1 MFKKTLSLFKLVLII
16 IITIA
21 FALSVIIAMF
31 IKGKKV
37 FYKFAKIWSKLLLR
51 ISNIKINIYNTADIN
66 NQNSYVYISN
76 HSSLFDIPIL
86 LSILNLNTRI
96 MYKEELEKIPIF
108 GYCLKLSP
116 FISVKREDKENA
128 LESFKNS
135 IEAIKQNDSV
145 IIFPEGTRSENGE
158 LGAFKKGA
166 FLLALKSGKDIIPIT
181 IKDANK
187 ILPKG
192 KIIINST
199 IVNVYIHNNIKID
212 NNLDTNKL
220 INQVYN
226 IINCKLQN

>member
-76 HSSLFDIPIL
+76 HSSLLDIPIL

-128 LESFKNS
+128 LESFRNS

-192 KIIINST
+192 KFIINST

-226 IINCKLQN
+226 IINSKLQN

>member
-1 MFKKTLSLFKLVLII
+1 MVK
-16 IITIA
+16 ITI
-21 FALSVIIAMF
+21 
-31 IKGKKV
+31 K
-37 FYKFAKIWSKLLLR
+37 
-51 ISNIKINIYNTADIN
+51 ISNIKINIYNSADIN

-128 LESFKNS
+128 LESFRNS

-145 IIFPEGTRSENGE
+145 IIFPEGTRSETGE
-158 LGAFKKGA
+158 IGVFKKGA

-181 IKDANK
+181 IRGANQ

-192 KIIINST
+192 KFIMNST

-212 NNLDTNKL
+212 NNLDTNQL

-226 IINCKLQN
+226 IINGKLKN

>member
-116 FISVKREDKENA
+116 FISVKRENKENA
-128 LESFKNS
+128 LESFRNS

-145 IIFPEGTRSENGE
+145 IIFPEGTRSINGE
-158 LGAFKKGA
+158 LGVFKKGA

>member
-1 MFKKTLSLFKLVLII
+1 MFKKIISLFKLVSIT
-16 IITIA
+16 IITIV
-21 FALSVIIAMF
+21 FALSVIIVMF

-37 FYKFAKIWSKLLLR
+37 FYKFAKIWSKLLLK
-51 ISNIKINIYNTADIN
+51 ISNIEINIYNAANIN
-66 NQNSYVYISN
+66 YENSYVYISN

-116 FISVKREDKENA
+116 FISVKRENKENA
-128 LESFKNS
+128 LESFRNS

-145 IIFPEGTRSENGE
+145 IIFPEGTRSINGK
-158 LGAFKKGA
+158 LGTFKKGA

-181 IKDANK
+181 IKGANQ

-192 KIIINST
+192 KFIINST
-199 IVNVYIHNNIKID
+199 IVNVYIHSNIKID
-212 NNLDTNKL
+212 NNLDTNQL

-226 IINCKLQN
+226 IINGKLKN